1 MGLLLTGVLLF
12 FGVHAVPMLAG
23 ARAAL
28 LARLGEPFYKGLFS
42 ILSLAGLVLIVLGFS
57 RTPIVP
63 LWIPPP
69 WFNRP
74 AALAMPLAF
83 ILLAA
88 AYIPG
93 NIGRIARHPML
104 AGVLVW
110 ATVHLVAN
118 GDLASLLLFGSFAAY
133 ALLDIFAVSAR
144 VAARSVAKRPLYMDA
159 IAVVAGLV
167 VFRVVWHYHGA
178 LFGVPV
184 TY

>member
-1 MGLLLTGVLLF
+1 
-12 FGVHAVPMLAG
+12 
-23 ARAAL
+23 
-28 LARLGEPFYKGLFS
+28 
-42 ILSLAGLVLIVLGFS
+42 
-57 RTPIVP
+57 
-63 LWIPPP
+63 IPPP

-93 NIGRIARHPML
+93 NIKRIVRHPML
-104 AGVLVW
+104 AGILVW

-133 ALLDIFAVSAR
+133 ALLDILAVSVR
-144 VAARSVAKRPLYMDA
+144 VATRSVAKRPLYMDA
-159 IAVVAGLV
+159 IGVVGGLV
-167 VFRVVWHYHGA
+167 VFRVVRHYHGA